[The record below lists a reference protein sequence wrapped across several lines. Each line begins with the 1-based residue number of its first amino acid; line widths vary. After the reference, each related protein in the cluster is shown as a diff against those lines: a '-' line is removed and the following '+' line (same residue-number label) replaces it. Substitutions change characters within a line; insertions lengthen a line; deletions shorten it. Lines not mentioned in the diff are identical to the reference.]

1 MNPLSKPSFRITK
14 SLMPEIIKEV
24 MLGTF
29 IFWKNAQVYGGSCNS
44 LLSTL
49 HESTTPLES
58 LVSGN
63 TQVLFLHMPC
73 TAAHVPNHFVAYCA
87 QVPSV
92 SSQN

>member
-1 MNPLSKPSFRITK
+1 
-14 SLMPEIIKEV
+14 

-29 IFWKNAQVYGGSCNS
+29 IFWGKNAQIYGGSCNS
-44 LLSTL
+44 LPTL
-49 HESTTPLES
+49 QESTTPLES

-63 TQVLFLHMPC
+63 TQVFLLHMPC
-73 TAAHVPNHFVAYCA
+73 TAAHVPNHFVAHCA